1 MEKKSVDATNDFKKR
16 IPLPII
22 LHMRKPARVRVLLG
36 CMIPVLALALAF
48 MQGCSH
54 EQAPPPE
61 HLDSLLQTRRD
72 RDAAFKTSAQSPI
85 PAQDRARFQGLSY
98 FPINP
103 AFQFRVKLNRYPA
116 PARIRM
122 ATNTGE
128 IRDGLRYGFFEF
140 DAEGQRCRLQVYRL
154 DDSGDSGKASLF
166 VPFRDSTSG
175 RETYGAGRYIDLD
188 ENASGIYELDFNR
201 AYNPYCAYGEGYS
214 CPIPPEE
221 NRLAIPIRAGEKIYA
236 LAHR

>member
-1 MEKKSVDATNDFKKR
+1 
-16 IPLPII
+16 
-22 LHMRKPARVRVLLG
+22 
-36 CMIPVLALALAF
+36 
-48 MQGCSH
+48 
-54 EQAPPPE
+54 
-61 HLDSLLQTRRD
+61 
-72 RDAAFKTSAQSPI
+72 
-85 PAQDRARFQGLSY
+85 
-98 FPINP
+98 
-103 AFQFRVKLNRYPA
+103 
-116 PARIRM
+116 M